1 MTIRCLQMN
10 IDNKGRGGAFHLIR
24 QINTLYKDGDIE
36 FDYLTM
42 DEFVT
47 TGNPNIDVLPNS
59 ITYSARYRS
68 NKLFGL
74 FKLPFF
80 VSNVLKEHDYR
91 IVHINSDSSWK
102 ALMFAIPS
110 RLKGVKTII
119 VHSHSIAMDGSFK
132 FLKTTLHRLFKPILQ
147 NFIDVSIA
155 CSNEAAEWMFSG
167 KNLTNCHILFNGINI
182 DSYKFNYNERNRLRK
197 VLGLSDYF
205 VIGCVGVISVT
216 KNQLFQLDILEK
228 ILHFAPK
235 TKLILIGDCS
245 NKWKVKLT
253 NKIKKLHLNEN
264 VIIYGKSDNVPEMLM
279 VLDQYWQPSLFEG
292 FSISLLEAQASGL
305 PCLISDVI
313 PNISTVST
321 LVKKV
326 SLSKNSEYWAS
337 KSMQLRK
344 YCMDRATIEINQEFD
359 VSHTANELRKIYINS
374 IS

>member
-1 MTIRCLQMN
+1 MN
-10 IDNKGRGGAFHLIR
+10 IDNKGRGGAFYLIR
-24 QINTLYKDGDIE
+24 QINTLYKNSDIV

-42 DEFVT
+42 DEFIT

-59 ITYSARYRS
+59 ITYSARYRG

-80 VSNVLKEHDYR
+80 VSNVLKEHKYK
-91 IVHINSDSSWK
+91 IVHINTDSSWK
-102 ALMFAIPS
+102 ALIFAIPS
-110 RLKGVKTII
+110 RINGVKTII

-132 FLKTTLHRLFKPILQ
+132 FLKTTLHRLIKPILQ
-147 NFIDVSIA
+147 HFVDVSIA

-167 KNLTNCHILFNGINI
+167 NNLTNCHILFNGINI
-182 DSYKFNYNERNRLRK
+182 ESYKFNYIERNRLRTI
-197 VLGLSDYF
+197 LGLSDYF
-205 VIGCVGVISVT
+205 VIGCVGVISKT

-253 NKIKKLHLNEN
+253 NKIKELNLNEN
-264 VIIYGKSDNVPEMLM
+264 VIIYGKSDNVPKMLM
-279 VLDQYWQPSLFEG
+279 ALDQYWQPSLFEG

-313 PNISTVST
+313 PSISTVSK
-321 LVKKV
+321 LVQKV
-326 SLSKNSEYWAS
+326 SLVNDCEYWAIE
-337 KSMQLRK
+337 SMHLRK
-344 YCMDRATIEINQEFD
+344 YCIDRSKSTINQKFD
-359 VSHTANELRKIYINS
+359 ISHTANELRKIYIS
-374 IS
+374 SLS